1 MKARI
6 VNICLF
12 IIVSLALL
20 LPLGSCKN
28 FGVPDF
34 ELKIEIKEG
43 AQGTPP
49 AGEYVYNELEVI
61 EYQYTPKDDQHF
73 VEVLVNGS
81 RWLSSGSFT
90 MYTDLE
96 VVVQI
101 IDIRGTWAVTLE
113 PPSDEQDTEDVI
125 FNITFDGAGL
135 LSGDFTDDRGYSG
148 AWKIEDIT
156 LTITYA
162 DWLDYV
168 LTGDITVMRGTWSS
182 LGKTGPWDA
191 VRQ

>member
-1 MKARI
+1 MKAKI
-6 VNICLF
+6 VNISLF
-12 IIVSLALL
+12 IVVSLVLL

-34 ELKIEIKEG
+34 TLKIEIKEG

-49 AGEYVYNELEVI
+49 AGEYVYKELEVI
-61 EYQYTPKDDQHF
+61 EYQYTPEDDQHH

-90 MYTDLE
+90 MFTDLE

-101 IDIRGTWAVTLE
+101 IDIRGTWAITLE
-113 PPSDEQDTEDVI
+113 PPSDEENGEDVI
-125 FNITFDGAGL
+125 FNITFEGADL

-148 AWKIEDIT
+148 EWNIDDTT

-162 DWLDYV
+162 DWLDYK
-168 LTGDITVMRGTWSS
+168 LTGDIATMSGTWKGQ
-182 LGKTGPWDA
+182 GKEGTWDA